1 MTRPRYRLASGHGSG
16 THSWGPNPRHIGRK
30 AGQGGSSPPGG
41 WAGPC
46 GWGPNPRHMGG
57 FFERRLQAYGRGRI
71 AGGPTPDIWGARG
84 SGPYNSAWGPHGQVG
99 FVASRRVG
107 TP

>member
-1 MTRPRYRLASGHGSG
+1 MPTNPLWVSYCGPAPIRLEATNPLYGICLGL
-16 THSWGPNPRHIGRK
+16 GPQLH
-30 AGQGGSSPPGG
+30 
-41 WAGPC
+41 
-46 GWGPNPRHMGG
+46 GPNPRHMGG

>member
-16 THSWGPNPRHIGRK
+16 THSWGPNPRHIRR
-30 AGQGGSSPPGG
+30 QGG
-41 WAGPC
+41 
-46 GWGPNPRHMGG
+46 HMGG

-84 SGPYNSAWGPHGQVG
+84 SGPYNSAWGPHGQAG
-99 FVASRRVG
+99 F
-107 TP
+107 

>member
-1 MTRPRYRLASGHGSG
+1 MVRGH
-16 THSWGPNPRHIGRK
+16 I
-30 AGQGGSSPPGG
+30 AGAPTPDIQTVKRARGV
-41 WAGPC
+41 
-46 GWGPNPRHMGG
+46 
-57 FFERRLQAYGRGRI
+57 RRLQAYGRGRV

-84 SGPYNSAWGPHGQVG
+84 WGPYNSAWGPHGQVG

>member
-46 GWGPNPRHMGG
+46 SWGPNPRHIGGLRVAAAPGGLGAARAGG
-57 FFERRLQAYGRGRI
+57 FRRLQACGYTLS
-71 AGGPTPDIWGARG
+71 P
-84 SGPYNSAWGPHGQVG
+84 
-99 FVASRRVG
+99 
-107 TP
+107 

>member
-41 WAGPC
+41 WAGPYSR
-46 GWGPNPRHMGG
+46 GPNPGHIGG
-57 FFERRLQAYGRGRI
+57 QRGP
-71 AGGPTPDIWGARG
+71 PTMVTAR
-84 SGPYNSAWGPHGQVG
+84 SDLA
-99 FVASRRVG
+99 
-107 TP
+107 

>member
-41 WAGPC
+41 
-46 GWGPNPRHMGG
+46 RM
-57 FFERRLQAYGRGRI
+57 RGRT
-71 AGGPTPDIWGARG
+71 AGAPTPDIWGACG

>member
-41 WAGPC
+41 WAGP
-46 GWGPNPRHMGG
+46 GSRGPNPRHMAGQRVGAVSFGLGAARAGG
-57 FFERRLQAYGRGRI
+57 FRRLQACGYTLS
-71 AGGPTPDIWGARG
+71 P
-84 SGPYNSAWGPHGQVG
+84 
-99 FVASRRVG
+99 
-107 TP
+107 

>member
-41 WAGPC
+41 WAGP
-46 GWGPNPRHMGG
+46 GVWVHPKPLKGP
-57 FFERRLQAYGRGRI
+57 
-71 AGGPTPDIWGARG
+71 PTMVTAR
-84 SGPYNSAWGPHGQVG
+84 SDLA
-99 FVASRRVG
+99 
-107 TP
+107 

>member
-16 THSWGPNPRHIGRK
+16 THSWGSWGRHIGRK
-30 AGQGGSSPPGG
+30 AGRGGSSPPG
-41 WAGPC
+41 
-46 GWGPNPRHMGG
+46 
-57 FFERRLQAYGRGRI
+57 AYGRGRI

>member
-41 WAGPC
+41 WAGP
-46 GWGPNPRHMGG
+46 GSWGPNPGHMGG
-57 FFERRLQAYGRGRI
+57 LGGGAVQGGLGASRAGGFRRLQA
-71 AGGPTPDIWGARG
+71 GGYTLRP
-84 SGPYNSAWGPHGQVG
+84 
-99 FVASRRVG
+99 
-107 TP
+107 

>member
-16 THSWGPNPRHIGRK
+16 THGWGPNPRHIGRI
-30 AGQGGSSPPGG
+30 AGRRRP
-41 WAGPC
+41 A
-46 GWGPNPRHMGG
+46 PRG
-57 FFERRLQAYGRGRI
+57 GRI

>member
-41 WAGPC
+41 
-46 GWGPNPRHMGG
+46 
-57 FFERRLQAYGRGRI
+57 GRGRI
-71 AGGPTPDIWGARG
+71 RRPGGLTGRWVSSPPGVW
-84 SGPYNSAWGPHGQVG
+84 
-99 FVASRRVG
+99 
-107 TP
+107 

>member
-1 MTRPRYRLASGHGSG
+1 MTGQRGRLAPGGWAG
-16 THSWGPNPRHIGRK
+16 PCSWGPNPRHIPGL
-30 AGQGGSSPPGG
+30 GGSSPPG
-41 WAGPC
+41 
-46 GWGPNPRHMGG
+46 
-57 FFERRLQAYGRGRI
+57 AYGRGRI

>member
-46 GWGPNPRHMGG
+46 SWGPNPRHMPGLGGGSAPFGLGALRAGG
-57 FFERRLQAYGRGRI
+57 FRRLQACGYTLS
-71 AGGPTPDIWGARG
+71 P
-84 SGPYNSAWGPHGQVG
+84 
-99 FVASRRVG
+99 
-107 TP
+107 